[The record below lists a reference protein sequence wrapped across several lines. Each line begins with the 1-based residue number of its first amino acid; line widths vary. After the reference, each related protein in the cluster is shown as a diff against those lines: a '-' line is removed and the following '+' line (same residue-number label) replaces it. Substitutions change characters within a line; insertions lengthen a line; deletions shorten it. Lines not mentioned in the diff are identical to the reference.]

1 MKRAAGPFEIVE
13 ILGEGSFG
21 TVCVARITEDP
32 LRRKVAIK
40 VLKGTYSQNQKVLPR
55 TRDEARM
62 LSQIT
67 HPNIVRVERL
77 IELQDRPIL
86 VMELVRGVSLDQL
99 LLRFKD
105 GLPVSVALE
114 VGRQTSLALHA
125 AYNLP
130 VGEDGRPLKV
140 IHRDIKPSNI
150 MLSVRGEVKVMDFGI
165 ARGEFDGR
173 EARTESV
180 VMGSRAYMA
189 PERLDG
195 KPDTPVVDVFSTGM
209 TLFEL
214 LTGHTA
220 TVSVNPNTH
229 EDKLRSDL
237 GYLRVDPMP
246 DSFRDELR
254 ELVGSMCSYYTER
267 RPSSL
272 EVADRLSDLLQRIPA
287 EERQGLE
294 EFAERIVEP
303 IYESRPRISPEQ
315 ALRNSE
321 DWGFMADITGKG
333 TTAPGADKGRTLGG
347 MSPATLG
354 FVSLLV
360 AMVTVLAV
368 AAGYKILSPSRGE
381 EPDLIDESHAGK
393 VKVKVWFPENA
404 TAELGSRILPTTGSA
419 WIGPGDAQL
428 KVSFDDG
435 ELVVCPFTASEETA
449 LRVFEQGGRRGFTQN
464 DGSFVVCES
473 SQRTPAIHGG
483 TAP

>member
-13 ILGEGSFG
+13 VLGEGSFG

-40 VLKGTYSQNQKVLPR
+40 VLKGTYTKNQKVLPR

-77 IELQDRPIL
+77 MEVHERPIL

-99 LLRFKD
+99 LLRYKD

-114 VGRQTSLALHA
+114 VGRQAATALHA
-125 AYNLP
+125 AYHLS
-130 VGEDGRPLKV
+130 VGEDGRPLRV

-195 KPDTPVVDVFSTGM
+195 KPDTPVVDVFSMGM

-220 TVSVNPNTH
+220 TVSVNPVTH
-229 EDKLRSDL
+229 EDKLRKDL

-246 DSFRDELR
+246 ESYRVEVQQL
-254 ELVGSMCSYYTER
+254 LTAMCSYFPER
-267 RPSSL
+267 RPSSG
-272 EVADRLSDLLQRIPA
+272 EVAEHLGSLIAQIPEA
-287 EERQGLE
+287 ERVSLE

-303 IYESRPRISPEQ
+303 IYESRPRVSPET
-315 ALRNSE
+315 ALKNSD
-321 DWGFMADITGKG
+321 DWDFMAEITGASTLSSPGK
-333 TTAPGADKGRTLGG
+333 TARPERSHRTSAILFVGAL
-347 MSPATLG
+347 AA
-354 FVSLLV
+354 LV
-360 AMVTVLAV
+360 GALAL
-368 AAGYKILSPSRGE
+368 AAGYKWLVPEVTVSKEVAGHEGE
-381 EPDLIDESHAGK
+381 I
-393 VKVKVWFPENA
+393 KVKVWFPESA
-404 TAELGSRILPTTGSA
+404 TAELGSRILPTTGSV
-419 WIGPGDAQL
+419 WMKPGTATL

-435 ELVVCPFTASEETA
+435 ELLACPFVAKEDA
-449 LRVFEQGGRRGFTQN
+449 AIRVFEQGGRRGFSLD
-464 DGSFVVCES
+464 DGTFVVCES
-473 SQRTPAIHGG
+473 LRGPTKL
-483 TAP
+483 